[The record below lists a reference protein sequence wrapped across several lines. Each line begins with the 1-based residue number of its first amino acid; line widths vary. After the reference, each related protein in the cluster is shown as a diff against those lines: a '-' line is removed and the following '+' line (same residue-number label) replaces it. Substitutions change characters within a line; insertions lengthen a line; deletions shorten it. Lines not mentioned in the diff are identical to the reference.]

1 MKKQILATV
10 LLSTIALT
18 QLAPMTSVSAQDT
31 DSKIS
36 AVENKISSLNSQQAA
51 AQAQVDSIQANVN
64 QIKDQQS
71 KLAAENE
78 KLQAESDALFAEI
91 TVLSENIVARNEVL
105 SAQAR
110 SAQTE
115 GTALNYIA
123 TVLDSNSISDAV
135 SRVTAMTELV
145 SANNDMIRQQEA
157 DKVAIEEKQKA
168 NQEAINTIA
177 ANQQQLSDD
186 EQTLKTQQAELE
198 VAKLN
203 LAAELSTA
211 ENEKQSLLEQKAA
224 AEAAAAKAAAEE
236 AAYRAAQEAQA
247 KALAAA
253 AVTATPTVL
262 SNVTTQ
268 TNSGDTS
275 GASATTVS
283 ESTVAP
289 ANTVAT
295 TETVATT
302 AKVSYSSANTYPV
315 GQCTWGAKALAPWV
329 GNYWGNANQWPA
341 SAQAAGYSVGSTPV
355 VGAVAVWPYDGGGYG
370 HVAVVTA
377 VQSATNIQV
386 SESNYAGSMS
396 IGNYRGWFNPT
407 ASTWGGG
414 TVLYI
419 YP

>member
-10 LLSTIALT
+10 LLSTIAIA
-18 QLAPMTSVSAQDT
+18 QLAPVSSVSAQDT

-51 AQAQVDSIQANVN
+51 AQAQVDSIQTNVN
-64 QIKDQQS
+64 KIKAEQD
-71 KLAAENE
+71 KLTAENE
-78 KLQAESDALFAEI
+78 RLQAESESLFAEI

-115 GTALNYIA
+115 GTAVNYIT

-135 SRVTAMTELV
+135 SRVTAMTEII
-145 SANNDMIRQQEA
+145 SANNEMIRQQEA
-157 DKVAIEEKQKA
+157 DKAEIEEKQKA

-177 ANQQQLSDD
+177 ANQQKLSDD
-186 EQTLKTQQAELE
+186 EQALKTQQAELE

-236 AAYRAAQEAQA
+236 AAYRAAQEEQA
-247 KALAAA
+247 RALAAA
-253 AVTATPTVL
+253 AATATPTVL
-262 SNVTTQ
+262 SNVSTV
-268 TNSGDTS
+268 TNNGDTS
-275 GASATTVS
+275 GASATTLS
-283 ESTVAP
+283 DSTVPAANNVAP
-289 ANTVAT
+289 VSTVKAT
-295 TETVATT
+295 
-302 AKVSYSSANTYPV
+302 YSAANTYPV

-341 SAQAAGYSVGSTPV
+341 SAQAAGYSVGSTPA

-377 VQSATNIQV
+377 VESPTNIQV

-407 ASTWGGG
+407 AGTWGGG